1 MNLEGGGSIRV
12 GSDDVEWPGKAG
24 RDGSFFQADLLN
36 NALYSLTENDQIR
49 QDSTRREGAYF

>member
-1 MNLEGGGSIRV
+1 MSLEGGGSIRV
-12 GSDDVEWPGKAG
+12 GSDDLEWPWKAG
-24 RDGSFFQADLLN
+24 CDGSYADLLN